1 MKRWFLPAQPDLM
14 GLLAEQGRVTIE
26 GIDAFVEW
34 AAGAEGKG
42 DEVRVAE
49 HGADDARRAV
59 QRALRIAFTTPLSA
73 EDLYELSERLDAV
86 LNGAKNLVR
95 EAELLALGPDQAI
108 ADMAVHVGEG
118 THELVAAFA
127 VVASDGDTAIER
139 ADAAIRASRKLEHRY
154 RDAMSALLA
163 VNDAGVLF
171 ERRELYRRCARIGDD
186 VVRAAERVW
195 YSVVKEA

>member
-1 MKRWFLPAQPDLM
+1 MKRWFLPAEPDLM

-26 GIDAFVEW
+26 GIDAFVVW
-34 AAGAEGKG
+34 AEGDAAK
-42 DEVRVAE
+42 EQAVRDAE

-59 QRALRIAFTTPLSA
+59 QRALRTAFTTPLSA

-86 LNGAKNLVR
+86 LNGAKNLVQ
-95 EAELLALGPDQAI
+95 ESKLLDLDPDPAI
-108 ADMAVHVGEG
+108 ADMATLIGEG
-118 THELVAAFA
+118 THQLVSAFA
-127 VVASDGDTAIER
+127 ALPADGDAAIER
-139 ADAAIRASRKLEHRY
+139 ADAAIKASRRLEHRY
-154 RDAMSALLA
+154 RDAMSALSA
-163 VNDAGVLF
+163 TTDARALF

>member
-14 GLLAEQGRVTIE
+14 GLLAEQGRVTVE

-34 AAGAEGKG
+34 AAGAEDKG

-95 EAELLALGPDQAI
+95 EAELLALGPDPAI
-108 ADMAVHVGEG
+108 ADMATFISEG

-127 VVASDGDTAIER
+127 AIAGDGDTAIER

-154 RDAMSALLA
+154 RDAMSELVA
-163 VNDAGVLF
+163 VTDVGVLF

>member
-14 GLLAEQGRVTIE
+14 GLLAEQGRITLE
-26 GIDAFVEW
+26 GIDTFVEW
-34 AAGAEGKG
+34 AAGAAGKA
-42 DEVRVAE
+42 DEVRDAE
-49 HGADDARRAV
+49 HRADDARRAV

-73 EDLYELSERLDAV
+73 EDIYELSERLDAV

-95 EAELLALGPDQAI
+95 ESGLLALGPDPAV
-108 ADMAVHVGEG
+108 ADMATFIAEG
-118 THELVAAFA
+118 AHELVAAFA
-127 VVASDGDTAIER
+127 ALPGDADTAIDR
-139 ADAAIRASRKLEHRY
+139 ADAAIKASRKLEHRY

-163 VNDAGVLF
+163 VTDARVLF
-171 ERRELYRRCARIGDD
+171 ERRELYRRCARIGND

>member
-1 MKRWFLPAQPDLM
+1 MRRWFLPAQPDLM
-14 GLLAEQGRVTIE
+14 ALLAEQGRVTLE

-95 EAELLALGPDQAI
+95 EADLLALGPDPAI
-108 ADMAVHVGEG
+108 ADMAVNVAEG

-127 VVASDGDTAIER
+127 AIAGDGDTAIER
-139 ADAAIRASRKLEHRY
+139 ADAAIKASRKLEHRY
-154 RDAMSALLA
+154 RDAMSSLVA
-163 VNDAGVLF
+163 VTDAGVLF

>member
-1 MKRWFLPAQPDLM
+1 MKRWFLPDQPDLM
-14 GLLAEQGRVTIE
+14 GLLDEQGRVTLE

-34 AAGAEGKG
+34 AAGTAGK
-42 DEVRVAE
+42 DEEVRVAE
-49 HGADDARRAV
+49 HRADDARRAV

-73 EDLYELSERLDAV
+73 EDIYELSERLDAV

-95 EAELLALGPDQAI
+95 ESGLLALGPDPAV
-108 ADMAVHVGEG
+108 ADMATFIGEG

-127 VVASDGDTAIER
+127 ALPADADTAIDR
-139 ADAAIRASRKLEHRY
+139 ADAAIKAERQLEHRY
-154 RDAMSALLA
+154 RDAMSALLT
-163 VNDAGVLF
+163 VTDARILF
-171 ERRELYRRCARIGDD
+171 ERRELYRRSARIGDD